1 MLKVQMGSQKAT
13 FLMTA
18 KHLDNSTVLEICVSQ
33 DKHSVL
39 DLAGK
44 LRRQALPSSFEQS

>member
-1 MLKVQMGSQKAT
+1 MGSQKVT
-13 FLMTA
+13 LLMTA
-18 KHLDNSTVLEICVSQ
+18 KHQDNSTVLEICVSQ
-33 DKHSVL
+33 NKHSVL